1 MKKIVSDVFY
11 EDSYPGVVLGV
22 LTFPKGILM
31 IDAPLLPG
39 NILEWKDSL
48 AKLKAGRELML
59 INLDSHT
66 DRILSAKAV
75 GGILV
80 AHNHALEVFD
90 NRPAVFK
97 AQPKDSGSEWESY
110 NGLNGIR
117 WKCPEITFSDRIVMN
132 WGIDVIIEHHPG
144 PDPGAS
150 WVVIPKLKVV
160 FVGDTVVSKQPP
172 FLENAEIAP
181 WVESLD
187 LLLSKEYDGYK
198 IISGRSGKVNEK
210 DIKNLKKLLRDLGK
224 RFDKLGKKKASAQE
238 TEKFVEK
245 LVSVSGS
252 PVRQKKTHTQRAKYG
267 LFHYYTNNYLPNTSK
282 GKK

>member
-1 MKKIVSDVFY
+1 MKKIVSNVFY

-22 LTFPKGILM
+22 VTCPKGILM
-31 IDAPLLPG
+31 IDVPLLPDD
-39 NILEWKDSL
+39 ILKWKDSL

-66 DRILSAKAV
+66 DRTLGAKAV
-75 GGILV
+75 GGTLV
-80 AHNHALEVFD
+80 THTHGLEVFD

-97 AQPKDSGSEWESY
+97 VQPKDSGSEWESY
-110 NGLNGIR
+110 NGLSGIR
-117 WKCPEITFSDRIVMN
+117 WKCPEIAFSDRMVLN

-160 FVGDTVVSKQPP
+160 FVGDTVISKQPP
-172 FLENAEIAP
+172 FLGNAEIAP

-187 LLLSKEYDGYK
+187 LLLSEEYDGYK

-210 DIKNLKKLLRDLGK
+210 DIKNLKKLLGDLKK
-224 RFDKLGKKKASAQE
+224 RLDKLGKRKAPAQD

-245 LVSVSGS
+245 LVGASGS
-252 PVRQKKTHTQRAKYG
+252 PARQKKTHTQRAKYG
-267 LFHYYTNNYLPNTSK
+267 LFHYYTNNYLPSVSK
-282 GKK
+282 GRK